1 MLFENTIVGP
11 IHSRRLG
18 SSLGVN
24 LLPLKHKY
32 CSYDCIYCECGWNR
46 DSERAEMVYNTPA
59 EIRMQLEQRLQEL
72 VAQGVPVDSLT
83 FAGNGE
89 PTLYPDFPAIVDL
102 VCEMRDKY
110 YPKAA
115 TTLLTN
121 ATQLRRP
128 EIFNALKK
136 LTNPCLKL
144 DAGTQ
149 EMRELINRN
158 IAHSDEGNTG
168 CTWDEL
174 IDGLVRFGHD
184 GIIQTLL
191 FDGEDDEGHRVSNII
206 DEQFV
211 PYLELLKKIN
221 PKFVM
226 IYPLDRATPAKNLRK
241 IKIDEL
247 NLYAERIKKEGI
259 EVKVYG

>member
-18 SSLGVN
+18 NSLGVN

-46 DSERAEMVYNTPA
+46 ESERAAMVYSTPD

-72 VAQGVPVDSLT
+72 VEQGMPVDSLT

-89 PTLYPDFPAIVDL
+89 PTLYPEFPAVVDI

-110 YPKAA
+110 FPRAA

-144 DAGTQ
+144 DAGTDA
-149 EMRELINRN
+149 MRRLINRN
-158 IAHSDEGNTG
+158 IDHSDEGNNG
-168 CTWDEL
+168 CTWEEL

-191 FDGEDDEGHRVSNII
+191 FEGEDDEGNRVSNIV
-206 DEQFV
+206 DEQFL
-211 PYLELLKKIN
+211 PYLELLKKICPN
-221 PKFVM
+221 YVM
-226 IYPLDRATPAKNLRK
+226 LYSLDRATPAKRLRK
-241 IKIDEL
+241 LSVEEL
-247 NLYAERIKKEGI
+247 NLYAERIKKENI
-259 EVKVYG
+259 DVRVYG